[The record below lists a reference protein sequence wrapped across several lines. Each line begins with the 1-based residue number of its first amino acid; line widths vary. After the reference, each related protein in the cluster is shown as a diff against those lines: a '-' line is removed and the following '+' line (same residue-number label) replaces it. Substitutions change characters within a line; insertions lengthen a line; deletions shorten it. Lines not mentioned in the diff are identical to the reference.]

1 MESSDSSG
9 RLIVYQSALDS
20 FEELTKGIGQKCSKD
35 DATVKL
41 KIDHLN
47 PYFSGFRV
55 RQFLTNKQVV
65 LYLASNYSLKDE
77 ICIDP
82 IELLHQLW
90 SGISKIF
97 RQKSRRAEI
106 LNEIIFNTTD
116 LFALQK
122 IKTEILK
129 VSPTS
134 FRRTRRY
141 F

>member
-1 MESSDSSG
+1 LVKNG
-9 RLIVYQSALDS
+9 NRL
-20 FEELTKGIGQKCSKD
+20 GQNCSKD
-35 DATVKL
+35 DATVKA

-47 PYFSGFRV
+47 PYFTGFRV
-55 RQFLTNKQVV
+55 EFLTNIKVV

-90 SGISKIF
+90 SGISKIL
-97 RQKSRRAEI
+97 RQKARRAEI
-106 LNEIIFNTTD
+106 LNEIIFNATD

-134 FRRTRRY
+134 F
-141 F
+141 

>member
-1 MESSDSSG
+1 MKNLLKELIKNG
-9 RLIVYQSALDS
+9 HRL
-20 FEELTKGIGQKCSKD
+20 GQNSPKN
-35 DATVKL
+35 DATVKP

-47 PYFSGFRV
+47 PYFSEFRV
-55 RQFLTNKQVV
+55 RQFLINIKVV

-134 FRRTRRY
+134 FRRTRR
-141 F
+141 

>member
-20 FEELTKGIGQKCSKD
+20 FEELTKGIGQMVAKD
-35 DATVKL
+35 GATVKSE
-41 KIDHLN
+41 IDYLI
-47 PYFSGFRV
+47 PYFGGFRNGL
-55 RQFLTNKQVV
+55 FLTSIKVV

-82 IELLHQLW
+82 VELLHQLW

-97 RQKSRRAEI
+97 RQKARRAEI
-106 LNEIIFNTTD
+106 LNEIIFNVTD

-129 VSPTS
+129 VGLTS
-134 FRRTRRY
+134 FSCA
-141 F
+141 

>member
-1 MESSDSSG
+1 M
-9 RLIVYQSALDS
+9 
-20 FEELTKGIGQKCSKD
+20 
-35 DATVKL
+35 
-41 KIDHLN
+41 
-47 PYFSGFRV
+47 
-55 RQFLTNKQVV
+55 TNIKVV

-90 SGISKIF
+90 SGISKIL
-97 RQKSRRAEI
+97 RQKARRAEI
-106 LNEIIFNTTD
+106 LNEIIFNATD

-134 FRRTRRY
+134 F
-141 F
+141 